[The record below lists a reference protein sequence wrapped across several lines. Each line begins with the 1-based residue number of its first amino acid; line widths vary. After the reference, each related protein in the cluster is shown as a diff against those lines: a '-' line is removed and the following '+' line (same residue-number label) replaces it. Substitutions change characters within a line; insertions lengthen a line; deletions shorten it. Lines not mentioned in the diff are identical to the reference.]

1 MPLCLGAM
9 GSGKWLCVAFGL
21 AFAIPGFVFSTTG
34 STEPEQT
41 AASAR
46 PFVTDRYVGSKAKQ
60 QLEKDYERACR
71 KVLAKAFNLK
81 RICGFEFE
89 APNTFLE
96 AFGVIPSRFGPSN
109 TELDAVFVV
118 PAAEASAPPVV
129 PYPSADDW
137 EVFMLGPGGW
147 TDADTQVWG
156 SHTEPRLI
164 VAEVSRPA
172 GQLEAKLK
180 QLKARSVLFNHWR
193 TRFQVVLVIVV
204 NGPDQAF
211 RKAQQDVRTSSFNVT
226 IVHWKDQVVQSWKA
240 EGRAEERD
248 RLTRKAAKMG
258 LQPEQLRQLFDEQGD
273 EESD

>member
-1 MPLCLGAM
+1 M

-21 AFAIPGFVFSTTG
+21 AFAIPGFVFSSTG
-34 STEPEQT
+34 SAEPEQT
-41 AASAR
+41 SATAR
-46 PFVTDRYVGSKAKQ
+46 PFVADRYVGKKAKQ
-60 QLEKDYERACR
+60 QLEKDYKQACR
-71 KVLAKAFNLK
+71 KVLAKAFNLQQ
-81 RICGFEFE
+81 ICGFEFE

-96 AFGVIPSRFGPSN
+96 AFGVIPSRFGDSN

-118 PAAEASAPPVV
+118 PATEASAAPVE

-147 TDADTQVWG
+147 TDAHTQVWG

-172 GQLEAKLK
+172 GQLKAKLK
-180 QLKARSVLFNHWR
+180 QLKARLALFDHWR
-193 TRFQVVLVIVV
+193 TRFQVVLVIVL

-211 RKAQQDVRTSSFNVT
+211 RKAQQDVQTSSFNVT

-240 EGRAEERD
+240 EGIAEGKAQERD

-273 EESD
+273 EQSD

>member
-9 GSGKWLCVAFGL
+9 RSGKWLCVAFGW
-21 AFAIPGFVFSTTG
+21 AFAIPGFVFSSTG

-46 PFVTDRYVGSKAKQ
+46 PFVTDRYAGNKAKQ
-60 QLEKDYERACR
+60 QLDKDYKQACR

-81 RICGFEFE
+81 KICGFEFE

-96 AFGVIPSRFGPSN
+96 ALGVIPSRFGHSN

-118 PAAEASAPPVV
+118 PAAEASAAPVM

-172 GQLEAKLK
+172 GQLKAKLK
-180 QLKARSVLFNHWR
+180 QLKA
-193 TRFQVVLVIVV
+193 
-204 NGPDQAF
+204 
-211 RKAQQDVRTSSFNVT
+211 
-226 IVHWKDQVVQSWKA
+226 
-240 EGRAEERD
+240 
-248 RLTRKAAKMG
+248 
-258 LQPEQLRQLFDEQGD
+258 
-273 EESD
+273 